1 MDRRFF
7 LKSVFAWISAFL
19 LPLTLR
25 PTPSIADGEDTTPSL
40 GTGPYYKPDSP
51 LRKSFLESGISG
63 NKILLNG
70 LVVSES
76 GETLSNALV
85 DFWQAD
91 ANGEYDI
98 AGYKLRGHQFT
109 NRQGQYSLE
118 TIVPGGYS
126 GRTRH
131 IHVRVQPHGGP
142 ILTTQLFF
150 PEEPMNQSDFL
161 FRPELLMKVTGSNAR
176 FDFVLPAESKSAT
189 I

>member
-1 MDRRFF
+1 MERRFF
-7 LKSVFAWISAFL
+7 LKSAFAWLAAFL

-25 PTPSIADGEDTTPSL
+25 PTPSIADEEDITPSL
-40 GTGPYYKPDSP
+40 TSGPYFKPDSP
-51 LRKSFLESGISG
+51 LRTSFLEPDISG
-63 NKILLNG
+63 SRISLSG
-70 LVVSES
+70 LVVSVN
-76 GETLSNALV
+76 GETMPNALL

-91 ANGEYDI
+91 SNGNYDN

-109 NRQGQYSLE
+109 NRLGQYSLE
-118 TIVPGGYS
+118 TIIPGGYS

-131 IHVRVQPHGGP
+131 IHVRVQPSGGS

-150 PEEPMNQSDFL
+150 PEEPMNQTDFL
-161 FRPELLMKVTGSNAR
+161 FRPELMMKVTGSTAR

>member
-7 LKSVFAWISAFL
+7 LKSVFAWVAAFF

-25 PTPSIADGEDTTPSL
+25 PTPSIAEEDHLTPAL
-40 GTGPYYKPDSP
+40 GPGPYFKPDSP
-51 LRKSFLESGISG
+51 LRTSFLEQDVPGSKISLRG
-63 NKILLNG
+63 QVVAMNG
-70 LVVSES
+70 SALPNV
-76 GETLSNALV
+76 LV

-91 ANGEYDI
+91 ANGSYDNT
-98 AGYKLRGHQFT
+98 GYKLRGHQFT
-109 NRQGQYSLE
+109 DQEGQYSLE
-118 TIVPGGYS
+118 TIIPGGYS

-131 IHVRVQPHGGP
+131 IHVRVQPRGGS

-150 PEEPMNQSDFL
+150 PEEPMNQTDFL
-161 FRPELLMKVTGSNAR
+161 FRPELLMKMTGSMAR